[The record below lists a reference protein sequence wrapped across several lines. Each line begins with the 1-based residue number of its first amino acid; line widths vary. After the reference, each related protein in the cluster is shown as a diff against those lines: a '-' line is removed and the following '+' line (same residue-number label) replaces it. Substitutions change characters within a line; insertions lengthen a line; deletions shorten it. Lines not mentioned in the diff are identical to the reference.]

1 MILNDGLGTRDVFAT
16 YYVECDGSDEH
27 FAFKRI
33 DIDALRHIFR
43 ALCEQRVLRSF
54 RLERLE
60 EPYRQGY
67 CLHGLKVVC
76 NGLDWKLV
84 TLSEVKRMLT
94 EFCTCYGC
102 VLHFVTYNQL
112 LNLKD

>member
-1 MILNDGLGTRDVFAT
+1 MKDGLGERDVFAT
-16 YYVECDGSDEH
+16 YYVEDDGSDEH
-27 FAFKRI
+27 FAFKRL

-43 ALCEQRVLRSF
+43 ALREQRVLRSF
-54 RLERLE
+54 RVERLE

-67 CLHGLKVVC
+67 CQHGLKVTC
-76 NGLDWKLV
+76 TGLDWRLV
-84 TLSEVKRMLT
+84 TMPEVKRMLA

-102 VLHFVTYNQL
+102 LLHFVTYNQL